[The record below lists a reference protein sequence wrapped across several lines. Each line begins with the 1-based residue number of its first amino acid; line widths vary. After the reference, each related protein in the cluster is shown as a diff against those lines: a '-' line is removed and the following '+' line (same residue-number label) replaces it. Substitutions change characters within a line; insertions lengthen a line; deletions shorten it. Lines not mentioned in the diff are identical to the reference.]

1 MAKTA
6 ANKNIEGQFTKEQL
20 REKHEAHLAQITAL
34 AERATNKNKAN
45 QAAKTQAETNYKKNP
60 TIKNY
65 RLWTTAIVRAI

>member
-6 ANKNIEGQFTKEQL
+6 AKNKEGQFTKEQL
-20 REKHEAHLAQITAL
+20 REKHEAYLTQVAAL
-34 AERATNKNKAN
+34 AKQATNKNKAN